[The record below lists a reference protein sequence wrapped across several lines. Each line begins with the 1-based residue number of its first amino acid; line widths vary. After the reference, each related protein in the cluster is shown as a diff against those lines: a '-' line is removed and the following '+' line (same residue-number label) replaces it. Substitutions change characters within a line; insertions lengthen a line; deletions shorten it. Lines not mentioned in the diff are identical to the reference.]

1 MITRYTKL
9 FCGVLEIN
17 HAFVTHCYFKAAGGA
32 CWPQMESLF
41 DHNIAKS
48 NAKLAELLKA
58 ASAAAAKVIPQL
70 ISRRTMHISMI
81 EGSIPAFVAQT
92 SVS

>member
-1 MITRYTKL
+1 M
-9 FCGVLEIN
+9 F
-17 HAFVTHCYFKAAGGA
+17 FVTHCYFKAAGGA

-41 DHNIAKS
+41 DHNMAKS

-58 ASAAAAKVIPQL
+58 ASAAATKVIPQL
-70 ISRRTMHISMI
+70 ISRRTMHISMF

>member
-1 MITRYTKL
+1 M
-9 FCGVLEIN
+9 F
-17 HAFVTHCYFKAAGGA
+17 FVTHCYFKAAGGA
-32 CWPQMESLF
+32 CW
-41 DHNIAKS
+41 AKS

-70 ISRRTMHISMI
+70 ISRRTMHISMF